1 MIRFL
6 VTYEVPADPAE
17 FERHYFEVH
26 IPLAKQLPKLR
37 RYQIGR
43 RLSPVRGEPYHLVGE
58 LEWDSM
64 EDLKA
69 AFASEVGRRTA
80 ADLEEFAPTGVR
92 SVIFEVESLH
102 EA

>member
-1 MIRFL
+1 
-6 VTYEVPADPAE
+6 
-17 FERHYFEVH
+17 
-26 IPLAKQLPKLR
+26 
-37 RYQIGR
+37 
-43 RLSPVRGEPYHLVGE
+43 VGE

-80 ADLEEFAPTGVR
+80 ADLEEFAPAGVR